1 MRDASLVIV
10 EQDERGVATIT
21 LNRPHRNN
29 AYNAA
34 LIAALNNSFA
44 RLAET
49 DNLRVVVIRGN
60 GPHFQAGADLSW
72 LREVGQ
78 MTPEENLQASY
89 QTANLVRALDAF
101 SVPTIAQIHGACIGG
116 GTGIACACDIVIAS
130 EEARFAI
137 SEARWGAIASII
149 FPQLNAAIGTRNVR
163 RYALTCEQ
171 FDARKAMQMGLVHE
185 VVSAEQ
191 LEQTTEIIINKILS
205 NGPTAVRASK
215 HWIKEAG
222 DRFSEES
229 FHALVKV
236 HADTRQSDEAQEG
249 FSSFLEKRPASWIPK
264 S

>member
-1 MRDASLVIV
+1 MNDASLVIV
-10 EQDERGVATIT
+10 EQDERGVAMVT
-21 LNRPHRNN
+21 LNRPHKNN
-29 AYNAA
+29 AYNAD
-34 LIAALNNSFA
+34 LIAALNTCFT
-44 RLAET
+44 RLAT
-49 DNLRVVVIRGN
+49 SDDLRVVVIRGN

-78 MTPEENLQASY
+78 MTAEENLQASY

-130 EEARFAI
+130 EDARFAI

-149 FPQLNAAIGTRNVR
+149 FPQLNAAIGIRNVR

-171 FDARKAMQMGLVHE
+171 FDARKALQMGLVHQ
-185 VVSAEQ
+185 VVTAEQ
-191 LEQTTEIIINKILS
+191 LEQATEIIIDNILK
-205 NGPTAVRASK
+205 NGPKAVRASK

-222 DRFSEES
+222 DRFSEDS
-229 FHALVKV
+229 FQTLVTV
-236 HADTRQSDEAQEG
+236 HADTRQSDEAHEG
-249 FSSFLEKRPASWIPK
+249 FSSFLDKRLASWVPK